1 MAFAFLSEN
10 GFELGTL
17 GHFDAESDSDSKLS
31 FPHYS
36 ELAAIPGMPMPY
48 RGAYCMRVDLSLGTA
63 DAYVQETGSWDTAA
77 DGTAIH
83 FRFMFW
89 FGAPRG
95 QSVTM
100 ANNDLFSIFELWSAT
115 NTVEAAIFV
124 QYTTANG
131 YRLGVNE
138 TSSASGAS
146 FLGLTL
152 NEWHCVEL
160 AATIDNAANNDGTL
174 VLRLDGGAATTVSSL
189 NQGAITSGVVGTIGI
204 DAGTTRGVCL
214 FDEIVADDARIFP
227 PLERWPDELL
237 MTASGHAFVGPGT
250 IENITLMSG
259 AGTDNVVSV
268 FDTDTAYTSDASN
281 IVTELKNTANNELV
295 DPAGMPVNVIR
306 GAYISMSGT
315 NPRAMVKICK
325 ASTYGSEG
333 AMKTYGANRQPVAYQ
348 G

>member
-1 MAFAFLSEN
+1 MAFPFLSEN
-10 GFELGTL
+10 GFEDGTD
-17 GHFDAESDSDSKLS
+17 GHFDAESDSDAKLD

-36 ELAAIPGMPMPY
+36 TLATIPGMPMPY
-48 RGAYCMRVDLSLGTA
+48 RGAYCMRVDLSKGTA
-63 DAYVQETGSWDTAA
+63 DAYVQETGSWDLAA
-77 DGTAIH
+77 DGSAH

-95 QSVTM
+95 QTVTM
-100 ANNDLFSIFELWSAT
+100 ADADLFSIFQLWSST
-115 NTVEAAIFV
+115 NTIEASIFV

-138 TSSASGAS
+138 AASASGAS

-152 NEWHCVEL
+152 NEWHCIEL
-160 AATIDNAANNDGTL
+160 FADIDDGVGNDGSL
-174 VLRLDGGAATTVSSL
+174 IMRLDGGAATTVSSL
-189 NQGAITSGVVGTIGI
+189 DQGAITSGVVGTIGI

-315 NPRAMVKICK
+315 NPRAMVKICR

-333 AMKTYGANRQPVAYQ
+333 AMRTYGANRTPVAYQ